1 LTAPLPS
8 LPHALPISLPH
19 LISSRTGTGATSGES
34 ASHGAGELALLLL
47 IAQVLDEIAGVVSD
61 VLQVGTQVL
70 AVLLGSLAG
79 LLAVLLRLLS
89 QLLLLLLAVLEQL
102 LGAVAELVERVGRVS
117 HALLLQFIRFVI

>member
-1 LTAPLPS
+1 MGCTLPQ
-8 LPHALPISLPH
+8 
-19 LISSRTGTGATSGES
+19 LISGHAGTRATSGES
-34 ASHGAGELALLLL
+34 TRNGAGKLALLLL
-47 IAQVLDEIAGVVSD
+47 IAQVLDEVAGVVSD

-102 LGAVAELVERVGRVS
+102 LGPVAELVERVGRVS